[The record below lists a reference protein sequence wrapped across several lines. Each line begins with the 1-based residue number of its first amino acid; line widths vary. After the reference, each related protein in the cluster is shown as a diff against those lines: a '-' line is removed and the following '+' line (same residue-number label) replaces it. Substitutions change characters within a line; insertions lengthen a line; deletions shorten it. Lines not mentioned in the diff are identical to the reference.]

1 MHSLGRRSWNS
12 SVTKASV
19 ESSSTMIFTAISTIA
34 GVRGTRVYIPRRLTN
49 RSIDSSKSIS
59 ASPQDNTP
67 LAAWLTWMLVIDM
80 HGLEKVTNIK
90 QDSETSLYCFHSV
103 GLETLYERK
112 GLATSSGYS
121 RSA

>member
-1 MHSLGRRSWNS
+1 
-12 SVTKASV
+12 
-19 ESSSTMIFTAISTIA
+19 MIFTAISTIA

-67 LAAWLTWMLVIDM
+67 LAAWFTWMLMIDM

-90 QDSETSLYCFHSV
+90 QDSETSLYCFHRWE
-103 GLETLYERK
+103 GCLREKEGQRYERVI
-112 GLATSSGYS
+112 
-121 RSA
+121 SA